1 MLPLL
6 CGALQRQP
14 ELMELQCQLHS
25 APVLSLDPLPTGKAG
40 TDRWENRKEKQA
52 VAAELGCAQSCTVQ
66 RARRSPV
73 CLLMY
78 PHRVRAAP
86 PRTYVLILA
95 S

>member
-6 CGALQRQP
+6 RGALQRQP
-14 ELMELQCQLHS
+14 ELAGLHRRLRS

-40 TDRWENRKEKQA
+40 SDRWENRKETQA
-52 VAAELGCAQSCTVQ
+52 EAAELGCAQSCTVH
-66 RARRSPV
+66 RAHQSPV

-78 PHRVRAAP
+78 PHRVRVAP
-86 PRTYVLILA
+86 PHTYVLILA